1 MRSADSTKQNMKMEA
16 EFVIAFVLFR
26 LVSQEKIQQVEM
38 ELMAEEVD
46 FVRITGSV

>member
-1 MRSADSTKQNMKMEA
+1 MRSADSTKQTMKMEA
-16 EFVIAFVLFR
+16 EFVISFVLFR
-26 LVSQEKIQQVEM
+26 LISQEKTQWVEV